1 MIFKKKDRLGED
13 YNVSERTFVNWYL
26 IWLKGE
32 ICSYFFIRSLYTN
45 SPFENELQFG
55 LNFMTSPSVNGSGI
69 KLSVQVA
76 RGNCEIRPV
85 IYLYILYTYRI
96 AIRNLQHSSSRTA
109 IKDF

>member
-1 MIFKKKDRLGED
+1 
-13 YNVSERTFVNWYL
+13 
-26 IWLKGE
+26 
-32 ICSYFFIRSLYTN
+32 
-45 SPFENELQFG
+45 
-55 LNFMTSPSVNGSGI
+55 MTSPSVNGSGI